1 MTESTPPEP
10 GPLFFLSR
18 RKVNRPSRRD
28 RDWQTAVVATSVIG
42 MVLFEMFHSPP
53 CALDHLGCGGSE
65 FVAQIALNLIWGVTL
80 GASIGITP
88 AALTLLLVDAL
99 HTRRSKRSLRPLVR
113 VALSAAGIVIVFVV
127 VLVRFRFVR
136 L

>member
-18 RKVNRPSRRD
+18 KKVDKPSRRD
-28 RDWQTAVVATSVIG
+28 RDWQTAVVATSIIG
-42 MVLFEMFHSPP
+42 MFVFEMFHSPP
-53 CALDHLGCGGSE
+53 CALDHIGCDGSE

-80 GASIGITP
+80 GASIGIAL
-88 AALTLLLVDAL
+88 AAIMLLLVDAL
-99 HTRRSKRSLRPLVR
+99 QSRRSKSSIRPLVR
-113 VALSAAGIVIVFVV
+113 VALAAAGILIVFVV